1 MFVFNVEPCETQNEI
16 LGHVNDGIIRRVMN
30 LDLIPKIWNWSKFQI
45 SNLYLSQTSQKPLFK
60 TS

>member
-30 LDLIPKIWNWSKFQI
+30 LDLIPKI
-45 SNLYLSQTSQKPLFK
+45 
-60 TS
+60 